1 MGIYQVV
8 GKQTHLGQQMRNVFY
23 YTTTG
28 ALTTTLKQEL
38 ADVFRVKWSTW
49 ATAAGLCNDWSLDG
63 IYIRDVASGGI
74 PGVDLTFTSGV
85 LTGPSA
91 LDPLP
96 AQVSLLV
103 IGRTGT
109 VKPNQVR
116 TYLTGLNVTMSDADG
131 FFVAA
136 TVVDAFD
143 LAVDLDV
150 LALTGETAYRVA
162 ASWTLGSNPY
172 VDDTNI
178 MVTYS
183 AKENPATQK
192 RRRIGRGA

>member
-8 GKQTHLGQQMRNVFY
+8 AKQTFLAQQMRNVFY
-23 YTTTG
+23 YETVG
-28 ALTTTLKQEL
+28 ALDATLKQEL
-38 ADVFRVKWSTW
+38 ADVLRVAWSTF
-49 ATAAGLCNDWSLDG
+49 ATAAGLSNDWSLDG

-74 PGVDLTFTSGV
+74 PGIDLTFTAGV

-96 AQVSLLV
+96 TQIALLV
-103 IGRTGT
+103 IGRSGT

-116 TYLTGLNVTMSDADG
+116 SYLTGLNVTMSDADG

-143 LAVDLDV
+143 WAVDMDTL
-150 LALTGETAYRVA
+150 LLTGETGHRVS
-162 ASWTLGSNPY
+162 ASWTLGSDPY
-172 VDDTNI
+172 VDATNEL
-178 MVTYS
+178 VSYS
-183 AKENPATQK
+183 AKENPVTQK
-192 RRRIGRGA
+192 RRRIGRGS